1 MTRTRPLLAA
11 VLLLIA
17 PRAARAQEHPA
28 TTTLFTA
35 ASDSCLAA
43 IPDSLRLRLP
53 VYESLTMVDSGYD
66 TAPPSVENL
75 MQVIADRVQLM
86 LGAKSPVL
94 ARGEPRLS
102 WRDVGPGMLVV
113 WHRDGSL
120 GWYVDDAPL
129 RRDSAKARGAWLLA
143 DALEAS
149 RAAGDFVM
157 TWPPSISAD
166 SIRFRLDLE
175 RPWVDSAGTVH
186 PARVAIAIPI
196 FSVTVPRERPIG
208 FRRPMRAPKWPR
220 TLLDAVEGRLIA
232 RYVVDTTGRADMSTF
247 EIVAPVEKPERGGYV
262 ADYYDGFVES
272 IALAVQRAEFTP
284 ARYGDCAVRQYVEQ
298 PFTFKW

>member
-1 MTRTRPLLAA
+1 MTRTRALLAA
-11 VLLLIA
+11 VLLFIA
-17 PRAARAQEHPA
+17 PRAARAQLHPA
-28 TTTLFTA
+28 MRPVFD
-35 ASDSCLAA
+35 ASTDSCLAA
-43 IPDSLRLRLP
+43 IPDSLRVRLP

-66 TAPPSVENL
+66 TAPPAVENL
-75 MQVIADRVQLM
+75 MQVIADRVQVM

-94 ARGEPRLS
+94 ARGEPRVG
-102 WRDVGPGMLVV
+102 WRDLDPGMLVV
-113 WHRDGSL
+113 WHRDGTL

-129 RRDSAKARGAWLLA
+129 RADSARARGAWLLA

-157 TWPPSISAD
+157 TWPAGISAD

-175 RPWVDSAGTVH
+175 RPWVDSDGTIH

-196 FSVTVPRERPIG
+196 FSVNMPRERPIG

-220 TLLDAVEGRLIA
+220 TLLGAVEGRLIA
-232 RYVVDTTGRADMSTF
+232 GYVVDTTGRADLSTF
-247 EIVAPVEKPERGGYV
+247 EIVAPVEKPERGGYI

-272 IALAVQRAEFTP
+272 IRVAVRNAEFTP
-284 ARYGDCAVRQYVEQ
+284 LRYGNCAVRQYVEQ
-298 PFTFKW
+298 PFTFRW